1 MNNIL
6 YKLEK
11 VSKTFAQAS
20 ESINV
25 LIDIDLSIESGQSL
39 AILGA
44 SGTGKST
51 LLHILGGLDSP
62 SSGKVFFRDKDLT
75 KISPEDKAALRR
87 EQIGF
92 IFQFHYLLPEFSTVE
107 NVAMQAILRGLD
119 KKTARQMAIKSLGK
133 VGLEHKADQSV
144 TTLSGGESQRAAIAR
159 AIISGPKVLLADE
172 PTGNLDVN
180 KGQDIG
186 RLLLRLNK
194 DLGMTLIV
202 VTHNLDLASK
212 MNLNYELKSGKLYA
226 VKEK

>member
-1 MNNIL
+1 MNNTL

-11 VSKTFAQAS
+11 VSKTFTQAS
-20 ESINV
+20 ETIDV
-25 LIDIDLSIESGQSL
+25 LKEIDLSIESGQSL

-44 SGTGKST
+44 SGSGKST
-51 LLHILGGLDSP
+51 LLHILGGLDDP

-75 KISPEDKAALRR
+75 RISPEEKAALRR
-87 EQIGF
+87 EQVGY

-107 NVAMQAILRGLD
+107 NVAMPAILSGLD
-119 KKTARQMAIKSLGK
+119 KKKARRIALECLDK
-133 VGLEHKADQSV
+133 VGLEGRADQSV
-144 TTLSGGESQRAAIAR
+144 TTLSGGESQRVAIAR
-159 AIISGPKVLLADE
+159 AIVSSPRVLLADE

-186 RLLLRLNK
+186 QLLLRLNK

-226 VKEK
+226 VKEQ

>member
-1 MNNIL
+1 MNNFL

-11 VSKTFAQAS
+11 VSKIFTQAS
-20 ESINV
+20 ETIDV
-25 LIDIDLSIESGQSL
+25 LKEIDLSIESGQSL

-44 SGTGKST
+44 SGSGKST
-51 LLHILGGLDSP
+51 LLHILGGLDDP

-75 KISPEDKAALRR
+75 KISPEAKAALRR
-87 EQIGF
+87 KQIGY

-107 NVAMQAILRGLD
+107 NVAMPAILSGLD
-119 KKTARQMAIKSLGK
+119 KKKARRIALECLDK
-133 VGLEHKADQSV
+133 VGLKDRADQSV
-144 TTLSGGESQRAAIAR
+144 TTLSGGESQRVAIAR
-159 AIISGPKVLLADE
+159 AIVSSPGVLLADE

-180 KGQDIG
+180 KGLDIG
-186 RLLLRLNK
+186 KLLLRLNK

-226 VKEK
+226 VKEQ